1 MEVAPAQRTVIEVR
15 RTVTVHTAPLLL
27 ETLRLDGHAEPED
40 LRAAWANAD
49 TRRLGLLVQF
59 EGCALWLRRRLG
71 QINSLESGD
80 RRFRVWLEHRTREI
94 AARNLLVDAQM
105 DRVARAL
112 SDGGVPFVLI
122 GGAARRALAD
132 TMPYADA
139 RATSD
144 VDVLIPAERTRHA
157 WTQLRHAGYEPAAL
171 PGKQSGATPPG
182 HYHFQTMRDRC
193 RVAVE
198 LHTSTSHAVSAS
210 EAWRRGSS
218 GARRVERAGV
228 VVPVQSDPTELV
240 WHALTHAFS
249 HDWEAFRLRFLL
261 DATVIWSAMPVN
273 WVEIGRRLDSPEVR
287 NRYYALQ
294 WLGAAAGLA
303 GVSVPE
309 ELADRVSP
317 FNLQLV
323 LTSRLALIRR
333 LTLHGRLGARLLD
346 TLAYVA
352 IEADHWTPRP
362 QRLMIVEPARA
373 R

>member
-1 MEVAPAQRTVIEVR
+1 
-15 RTVTVHTAPLLL
+15 VTVHTAALLL
-27 ETLRLDGHAEPED
+27 ETLRLDGHAEPEE

-71 QINSLESGD
+71 EINALESGD
-80 RRFRVWLEHRTREI
+80 RRFRVWLEHRSREI
-94 AARNLLVDAQM
+94 AARNLLVDAQT

-112 SDGGVPFVLI
+112 SDGGVPFVFI
-122 GGAARRALAD
+122 GGAARHALAD
-132 TMPYADA
+132 TIPYADA

-144 VDVLIPAERTRHA
+144 VDVLVPAERARHA
-157 WTQLRHAGYEPAAL
+157 WNQLRQAGYDPAVMPGKGSSATL
-171 PGKQSGATPPG
+171 PGL
-182 HYHFQTMRDRC
+182 FRLQTMWDRR

-198 LHTSTSHAVSAS
+198 LHTSTSLGVSAS

-218 GARRVERAGV
+218 EARRVVRAGV
-228 VVPVQSDPTELV
+228 VVPVQACPTELV

-261 DATVIWSAMPVN
+261 DATVICGAMPVN
-273 WVEIGRRLDSPEVR
+273 WVEIGRRLDSPEVQ
-287 NRYYALQ
+287 NRYYAAQ
-294 WLGAAAGLA
+294 WLGAAAALA
-303 GVSVPE
+303 GVTLPE

-317 FNLQLV
+317 FDLQLV
-323 LTSRLALIRR
+323 LTSRLALLRR
-333 LTLHGRLGARLLD
+333 MTLHGRLGARLLD

-352 IEADHWTPRP
+352 IAADHWTPRP
-362 QRLMIVEPARA
+362 QRLISVEPARA

>member
-1 MEVAPAQRTVIEVR
+1 
-15 RTVTVHTAPLLL
+15 VTVRTAALLL
-27 ETLRLDGHAEPED
+27 ETLRLDEHAEPEQ
-40 LRAAWANAD
+40 LRAAWMNAD

-71 QINSLESGD
+71 EINALQSGD
-80 RRFRVWLEHRTREI
+80 RRFRVWLEHRSREI
-94 AARNLLVDAQM
+94 AARNLLVDAQT

-122 GGAARRALAD
+122 GGAARHALAD

-144 VDVLIPAERTRHA
+144 VDVLIPAERARHA
-157 WTQLRHAGYEPAAL
+157 WNQLRHAGYEPTVL
-171 PGKQSGATPPG
+171 PTKGPSAPPSGIF
-182 HYHFQTMRDRC
+182 HLQTMLDRG

-198 LHTSTSHAVSAS
+198 LHTSTSPAVPAA
-210 EAWRRGSS
+210 EAWRRASS

-228 VVPVQSDPTELV
+228 LVPVLSDPTELV
-240 WHALTHAFS
+240 WQALAEGFN

-261 DATVIWSAMPVN
+261 DATVIWAAMPVN
-273 WVEIGRRLDSPEVR
+273 WAEIARRLDSPEVR
-287 NRYYALQ
+287 NRYYAVQ
-294 WLGAAAGLA
+294 WLGAAAALA
-303 GVSVPE
+303 GVSLPE

-317 FNLQLV
+317 FDLQLV
-323 LTSRLALIRR
+323 LTSRLALLRWM
-333 LTLHGRLGARLLD
+333 TLHGRLGARLLD

-352 IEADHWTPRP
+352 IEADRLKPRP
-362 QRLMIVEPARA
+362 HRLISVEPARA